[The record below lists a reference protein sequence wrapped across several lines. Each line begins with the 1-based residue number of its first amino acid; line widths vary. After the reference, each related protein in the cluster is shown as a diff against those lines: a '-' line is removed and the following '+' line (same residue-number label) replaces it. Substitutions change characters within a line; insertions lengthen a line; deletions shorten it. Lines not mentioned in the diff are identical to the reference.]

1 MTETGMGKPTPVRPN
16 RESKRRAYSIAPRKQ
31 NNELRLKRNPMDEK
45 KYVAI
50 TEKVMSDKTPL
61 QVDIDIMSAWLL
73 VSALQLTVKHPEL
86 SQPMKSMLTKIAR
99 AFQARIA
106 EHHPEA
112 DELLEMGWNAAYDV
126 DKDGKFISP
135 VATCSHERVMVFMFP
150 SGKGADLGCLDCD
163 AYLDKWDGKGTPPEW
178 YPNNFR

>member
-31 NNELRLKRNPMDEK
+31 NNELRLEGNPMDEK

-73 VSALQLTVKHPEL
+73 VSALH
-86 SQPMKSMLTKIAR
+86 
-99 AFQARIA
+99 
-106 EHHPEA
+106 
-112 DELLEMGWNAAYDV
+112 
-126 DKDGKFISP
+126 
-135 VATCSHERVMVFMFP
+135 
-150 SGKGADLGCLDCD
+150 
-163 AYLDKWDGKGTPPEW
+163 
-178 YPNNFR
+178 